1 MSIQILILSG
11 ALNQT
16 AIDLFKGLVKVI
28 KLSVSAVS
36 QFASSV
42 DRSGM
47 LESVIKMLTQTSLVG
62 QQAMEM
68 WVIVRNAKHVLKKFL
83 DAIT

>member
-16 AIDLFKGLVKVI
+16 AIDLFQGLARVI
-28 KLSVSAVS
+28 KLSVNAVS
-36 QFASSV
+36 RFASSV
-42 DRSGM
+42 DKFGM
-47 LESVIKMLTQTSLVG
+47 LESVIKTLTQTSLVG
-62 QQAMEM
+62 QQAMET
-68 WVIVRNAKHVLKKFL
+68 WEIVRNAKHVLKKFL

>member
-16 AIDLFKGLVKVI
+16 AIDLFKGLGKVI

-47 LESVIKMLTQTSLVG
+47 LESVIKMLTQTFLIG
-62 QQAMEM
+62 QQSMEM
-68 WVIVRNAKHVLKKFL
+68 
-83 DAIT
+83 

>member
-16 AIDLFKGLVKVI
+16 AIDLFQGLAKVT

-36 QFASSV
+36 RFASSV
-42 DRSGM
+42 DKSGM
-47 LESVIKMLTQTSLVG
+47 LESVIKMLTKTSLVG
-62 QQAMEM
+62 QQAME
-68 WVIVRNAKHVLKKFL
+68 
-83 DAIT
+83 T

>member
-16 AIDLFKGLVKVI
+16 AIDLFQGLEKVI

-36 QFASSV
+36 RFASNV
-42 DRSGM
+42 DKSGM
-47 LESVIKMLTQTSLVG
+47 LESVIKTLTKTSLVG

-68 WVIVRNAKHVLKKFL
+68 WEIVRNAKHVLKKFL